1 MQYGY
6 NPDLKYHNGQSISA
20 RPDHQEFTSLKSY
33 TVEDVKMIEKRIKDA
48 IDSGYVIG
56 VSIRP
61 GPFQLPPTNCVW
73 RLVD

>member
-6 NPDLKYHNGQSISA
+6 NPDLKYHNGKYFPA
-20 RPDHQEFTSLKSY
+20 RPDNYELTSLKSY

-56 VSIRP
+56 VSTGSRVET
-61 GPFQLPPTNCVW
+61 LYAVAKC
-73 RLVD
+73 RR